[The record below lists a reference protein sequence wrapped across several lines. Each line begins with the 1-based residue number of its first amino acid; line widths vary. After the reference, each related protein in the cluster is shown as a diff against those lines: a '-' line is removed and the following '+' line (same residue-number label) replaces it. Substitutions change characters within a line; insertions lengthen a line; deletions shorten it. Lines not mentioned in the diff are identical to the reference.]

1 MPINRGEWLN
11 FRIENLKPWL
21 ASTSDLFFSY
31 KNTDKQPFKKQ
42 VIVSLHNR
50 EYGLIRTNFPVAG
63 ADPTIHIYL
72 QHGVATVVPTFPKQ
86 N

>member
-1 MPINRGEWLN
+1 MVELPYREPQAMAC
-11 FRIENLKPWL
+11 F
-21 ASTSDLFFSY
+21 DLRLIFLIQKHRQTAF
-31 KNTDKQPFKKQ
+31 QKQ